1 MDGLDAPSLVEFDP
15 PTARIRSSSDEKT
28 LTVAVFW
35 MARPSLC
42 THSYAITGRKRLLR
56 FRQSVCC
63 RSHAGHSFTSI
74 GIRKIPPRLAAFQK
88 GEVHRISFPKRAREG
103 ARTKSGPIAAGH
115 PCWPRFS
122 VTPIPVGSS
131 RQLIRYRATKI
142 LLPVTRISLSS
153 RARAAMKFPRKQRAK
168 DVVLAVLSSDTSL
181 RASGLQDYREAW
193 LRHVRR

>member
-74 GIRKIPPRLAAFQK
+74 GIRKIPPRLADSQK

-142 LLPVTRISLSS
+142 LLAVTRIS
-153 RARAAMKFPRKQRAK
+153 
-168 DVVLAVLSSDTSL
+168 
-181 RASGLQDYREAW
+181 
-193 LRHVRR
+193 